1 MWIKARKVEEE
12 TARDNIITFFL
23 RGWAR
28 KRRSPGEIIS
38 MEKRIRNSITNG
50 GAGGLPRRRS
60 DPRTA
65 NWTAIHF
72 GAPGAFEVLFD
83 ARPGKSRHRV
93 LPAQEQSAQPRP
105 RCRRRPGALS
115 DETDTTGQF
124 YSSTA
129 FFSCP
134 TIMCFTAG
142 VFSAL
147 HHMWKAWC
155 KQGKKKCWF
164 MVCCRERPAWWGAL
178 VDIAIYSCM
187 AVWTVQRQY
196 QRACQL

>member
-1 MWIKARKVEEE
+1 MWRTNANTIEGGQGAHCI
-12 TARDNIITFFL
+12 TTFFFWTGL
-23 RGWAR
+23 YDKETVAGRDVLFFG
-28 KRRSPGEIIS
+28 GQ
-38 MEKRIRNSITNG
+38 SIQSSLTAQDQEAYRDG
-50 GAGGLPRRRS
+50 VPDAGKPT
-60 DPRTA
+60 RTSL
-65 NWTAIHF
+65 HF
-72 GAPGAFEVLFD
+72 GAPGARHGKVLID
-83 ARPGKSRHRV
+83 ARPGRSRHRV
-93 LPAQEQSAQPRP
+93 LPALGQSAQPQP

-187 AVWTVQRQY
+187 AV
-196 QRACQL
+196 